1 MSRLFTLPLP
11 ALLVLGALTTGCNRT
26 EEPLGGEL
34 DPRVLYGFE
43 SCDDMLGY
51 TKARANELIDEY
63 GNIHGYDYSQGWGW
77 GSEDG
82 GAVSTGGTSDGEG
95 DSAGDPSGD
104 GDNGGGGG
112 GGDKDYSGTN
122 VQEAGVD
129 EPDLIKTD
137 GDRIL
142 AFARGKLHFVDASGA
157 TPTLRG
163 SLPIAED
170 IWEAQ
175 MFLHEDRVLLLA
187 RTWPYYYYDGYGEG
201 LPGDVPQPQGIDLQK
216 YFGADF
222 YGSVLRMVEVD
233 ISDPDNLKIV
243 SNLYVTGDL
252 VSARMVDGVSRVVV
266 RSSPNGLKWKSPDE
280 FFDYEAYWNKVGDT
294 WNEALY
300 QAWWKQALA
309 QSKEHN
315 HQIVDASTPEN
326 WMPRYVHE
334 DLSGGAAKLTSGILL
349 GCDSVMHPG
358 SYSGLS
364 MLSVLTVD
372 LNANLTPGGGVG
384 VFSEGETVY
393 ASKDNLYVATTPWNP
408 ENWSPDAEDAQKG
421 LTTYVHKFDIKARDA
436 AKYVASGAVRG
447 WLLSQWALSE
457 YGGDLRVASTDR
469 LGWDNDTSE
478 SFVSVLRQVGDELTQ
493 IGQVGG
499 LGKTEQIQGVRF
511 IGDTG
516 YVVTFRQTD
525 PLYTVDVADPTNPA
539 VVGELKIPG
548 YSAYLHP
555 VGENLLLGVGMDGT
569 EEGQLLGLQLSLF
582 DVSNKKSPTQL
593 HKLSIGEEW
602 GWSEALFDHKAFLWW
617 GKTGLTMVPMEWW
630 SWDEQTQT
638 GTHEQGAFGFTV
650 DKEDGIELVAQVE
663 HPEPVAQECV
673 DEYYGCGGWSPMLRR
688 SLVIGD
694 LVYTLS
700 DVGLKASALAGLG
713 DKHWIEFP
721 QE

>member
-11 ALLVLGALTTGCNRT
+11 ALLVLGALSTGCNPT
-26 EEPLGGEL
+26 QEPLGGQL

-77 GSEDG
+77 GAEDG
-82 GAVSTGGTSDGEG
+82 VSTGGTSDGGG
-95 DSAGDPSGD
+95 DSGGDPGEPQPGD
-104 GDNGGGGG
+104 GDDNGGGGN
-112 GGDKDYSGTN
+112 DYSGTN

-137 GDRIL
+137 GDRIV

-163 SLPIAED
+163 SLPIAQD
-170 IWEAQ
+170 IWDAQ
-175 MFLHEDRVLLLA
+175 MFLHENRVLLLA
-187 RTWPYYYYDGYGEG
+187 RTWPYYYYDGGEG
-201 LPGDVPQPQGIDLQK
+201 LPGVEQGVDLQK
-216 YFGADF
+216 FFGPDF

-243 SNLYVTGDL
+243 SNLYLTGDL
-252 VSARMVDGVSRVVV
+252 VSARMVEGVSRVVV
-266 RSSPNGLKWKSPDE
+266 RSNPNGLQWKSPDE
-280 FFDYEAYWNKVGDT
+280 FFDHQGYWDKVGDN

-300 QAWWKQALA
+300 QAYWNQAVAQAKQ
-309 QSKEHN
+309 HN
-315 HQIVDASTPEN
+315 HSVVDGSKAEN

-334 DLSGGAAKLTSGILL
+334 VLSGGEAKTTSGLLL

-358 SYSGLS
+358 EYSGLS

-393 ASKDNLYVATTPWNP
+393 ASKENLYVATTPWHP
-408 ENWSPDAEDAQKG
+408 ENWNPDGEDEQKG

-457 YGGDLRVASTDR
+457 HKGDLRVASTDR
-469 LGWDNDTSE
+469 LGWDTETSE
-478 SFVSVLRQVGDELTQ
+478 SFVSVLRQDGDELVQ

-525 PLYTVDVADPTNPA
+525 PLYTVDVADPTKPA

-548 YSAYLHP
+548 FSAYLHP
-555 VGENLLLGVGMDGT
+555 IGENLLLGVGRDGT
-569 EEGQLLGLQLSLF
+569 EDGQLLGLQLSVF
-582 DVSNKKSPTQL
+582 DVSDKKSPTQL
-593 HKLSIGEEW
+593 HKLAIGEEW

-617 GKTGLTMVPMEWW
+617 GKTGLAMLPMEWQA
-630 SWDEQTQT
+630 WDEQTQT
-638 GTHEQGAFGFTV
+638 GSWEQGAFGFTV

-663 HPEPVAQECV
+663 HPDPVVEECF
-673 DEYYGCGGWSPMLRR
+673 DEYYGCGWSPVLRR
-688 SLVIGD
+688 SMVIGD

-721 QE
+721 QN